1 MSAPRPIL
9 LLSVSLCVAPAA
21 HGQAPAR
28 APVASHKSVPARPAT
43 TTQTIV
49 VTGALANAAGGGQIL
64 PQTET
69 RSLSTVSQAAIE
81 RAAPTLN
88 AYQLVAALPGAN
100 VAMSDPYGLSQ
111 QLSLSVRGFSQDQI
125 GYVLEGMPL
134 GDMGYY
140 NGYPSQFADS
150 ENLRSVSLAQ
160 GAADLDSPIVN
171 AAGGLL
177 TLSFRDPATRPGGQ
191 IAYSY
196 GTYRAQRV
204 FARADTGTLGASGIR
219 AFVSYSHTVADNW
232 RGPGRDWRDHIDF
245 KAVREWGAGSR
256 IALAGTYHD
265 AYTSSY
271 PEPTAGQWHADG
283 IGGANNYAGD
293 YATGGAEYW
302 KLHAGT
308 YHLIYLSAPSDLR
321 LNSALSLHATPYFQF
336 GFGNSPG
343 GTTIATSGLY
353 QGTEA
358 LSGTLDIPGAQGGTA
373 TVLGNYT
380 GQQYRT
386 GWRPSLEWR
395 WRGHRLTLGT
405 WGEYD
410 NEHDAQ
416 SFGLIGADGTPGNAW
431 DNAANAR
438 ILLPDGRALL
448 ASDTHT
454 ITRINMIFVGD
465 SWSLPRYGLTLQAGF
480 KQAWVTRDGTN
491 ALPGP
496 QYRSSITDSAPL
508 PRLGARWQITPQH
521 QLFLSA
527 TTNFRTPAQSTL
539 FDVYDPSSGAVISAA
554 NTDLRREYA
563 ISEEFGYRY
572 SGAWLIGSVA
582 LFNANLTNHQVG
594 TIIDLNGALVGAT
607 VNAGGETSRGFDLEL
622 GTRPWHHL
630 SPYLSAEYLHATMDN
645 DFTTGG
651 QVLPTA
657 GQRAVASPSVQLAAS
672 LTYDDGRLFGSIGGK
687 YVGRQYATFINDER
701 LPGRATGDATL
712 GYRLDPRRLAGRSL
726 HPELK
731 LNLLNFTDAHYRSG
745 IASPTPNARDTLARD
760 GSSVSGN
767 APTYYIGGGFAAM
780 LTASTGF

>member
-1 MSAPRPIL
+1 MSLLRPL
-9 LLSVSLCVAPAA
+9 LVLSAAFCVARSSLAEP
-21 HGQAPAR
+21 PR
-28 APVASHKSVPARPAT
+28 KKPAT
-43 TTQTIV
+43 TTQNIV
-49 VTGALANAAGGGQIL
+49 VTGSLANAAGGGNIL

-69 RSLSTVSQAAIE
+69 RSVSTVSQAAIE

-88 AYQLVAALPGAN
+88 AYQLVARLPGAN

-111 QLSLSVRGFSQDQI
+111 QLSITVRGFTQDQI

-150 ENLRSVSLAQ
+150 ENLRSVSFAQ
-160 GAADLDSPIVN
+160 GAADLDSPVVN

-177 TLSFRDPATRPGGQ
+177 TLSFRDPATRPGGEVS
-191 IAYSY
+191 YSY

-219 AFVSYSHTVADNW
+219 AFLSYSHTVADNW
-232 RGPGRDWRDHIDF
+232 RGPGRDWRDHVDF
-245 KAVREWGAGSR
+245 KAVREWGEGTR

-271 PEPTAGQWHADG
+271 PEVTADQWHADG
-283 IGGANNYAGD
+283 IGGQDNYAGD
-293 YATGGAEYW
+293 YATGGTGYW
-302 KLHAGT
+302 KLYAGT

-321 LNSALSLHATPYFQF
+321 VNSAISLHATPYFQF
-336 GFGNSPG
+336 GYGNSPG
-343 GTTIATSGLY
+343 GTTIATSGLF
-353 QGTEA
+353 QGAEA
-358 LSGTLDIPGAQGGTA
+358 LPYTLDIPGAQDGQA
-373 TVLGNYT
+373 NVVGNYT

-386 GWRPSLEWR
+386 GWRPSLDWR
-395 WRGHRLTLGT
+395 WRGHRFVLGY

-410 NEHDAQ
+410 HEQDRQ
-416 SFGLIGADGTPGNAW
+416 SFGLIGDDGTPGNAW

-438 ILLPDGRALL
+438 VLLPDGRALL
-448 ASDTHT
+448 ASDTGT

-465 SWSLPRYGLTLQAGF
+465 TWTVPGTSLTLQAGF

-491 ALPGP
+491 HLPGP

-508 PRLGARWQITPQH
+508 PRIGARWQITARH

-539 FDVYDPSSGAVISAA
+539 FDVYDPSSGEVISAA

-572 SGAWLIGSVA
+572 SGDWLIGSIA
-582 LFNANLTNHQVG
+582 FFNANLTNHQVA
-594 TIIDLNGALVGAT
+594 TVIDLNGALVGAT
-607 VNAGGETSRGFDLEL
+607 VNAGGETSRGVDIEL
-622 GTRPWHHL
+622 GTKPWHHV
-630 SPYLSAEYLHATMDN
+630 SPYVSAEYLHATMDN
-645 DFTTGG
+645 DFTTGE

-657 GQRAVASPSVQLAAS
+657 GKRAVGSPSVQLAAS

-687 YVGRQYATFINDER
+687 YVGRQYATFMNDER
-701 LPGRATGDATL
+701 LPGRATGDIAL
-712 GYRLDPRRLAGRSL
+712 GWRLDPRRLAGREVRPQL
-726 HPELK
+726 R
-731 LNLLNFTDAHYRSG
+731 LNVLNFTDAHFRSG
-745 IASPTPNARDTLARD
+745 IASPTSNALDTAARD
-760 GSSVSGN
+760 GSTVAGS
-767 APTYYIGGGFAAM
+767 APTFYIGGGFAAM
-780 LTASTGF
+780 ITASAGF